1 MWDKVK
7 GRETKLYR
15 DQAKVLSVL
24 VYHGLLEVICDVLKL
39 SYTRVSC
46 GRITSEEGMEGG
58 KVSFD
63 FDRCINRLVSTL
75 VSFAHARQM

>member
-1 MWDKVK
+1 MWDKAK
-7 GRETKLYR
+7 GRETNG

-24 VYHGLLEVICDVLKL
+24 VYHGLLEVICDDLKL
-39 SYTRVSC
+39 SYVRVSC

-63 FDRCINRLVSTL
+63 FDRFINRLVSTL
-75 VSFAHARQM
+75 VSFAHARHL